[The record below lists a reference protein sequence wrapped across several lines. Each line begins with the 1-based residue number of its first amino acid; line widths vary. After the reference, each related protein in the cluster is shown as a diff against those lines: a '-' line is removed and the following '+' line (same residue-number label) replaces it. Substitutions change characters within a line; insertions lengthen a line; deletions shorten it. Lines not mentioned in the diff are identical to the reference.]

1 MDGMEMTMAP
11 GLSVVANSLSK
22 ILIQEYTLLG
32 SGTIRRLEWIER
44 ELRSMHGLLERVG
57 QRRYGEQEQE
67 LNEWEEKLNEIARD
81 AEDVIETFVIK
92 SVKRRRWG
100 FLYWIDK
107 HKVGKELEKIRKRM
121 RDISQSGM
129 NLNTNIVSVSIE
141 TTPGGGEASSS
152 TTTTVVVAMEKLD
165 HILNQTIIV
174 TDEEMMEMVERV
186 KDEFVYLQNNI
197 VSSNLY
203 WSRSERGNMWL
214 EEVKELCNYTESVA
228 GNFILVKERRAKM
241 GRLKKVL
248 YLLADYASEN
258 EFKTQLKSIRTR
270 IGDAMHRSLTYEVGG
285 QLDMGVG
292 LKRTTPVP
300 DLSQESLI
308 ILFILFL
315 IVNILLHFSPGSFLL
330 VIFLVFIMVD
340 ERGKTSKRKSMSSLK
355 KKKKWKRREKR
366 RRILRF
372 LFSTV
377 IYFPIFYLFQ
387 FHHVL
392 AICLFILSYSLIE
405 VIMWSLKK
413 KKICRGKEIIRRFP
427 RFLFS
432 TVIYLPVFLLFQS
445 RPILASILF
454 FLGYYLIEVSVW
466 SLKKLKKGKGGEI
479 ITRFTRFL
487 IFDVIYTP
495 IFLLGSRYPVLTAL
509 LLILGYSLIEVIAW
523 SVNLQTSIDRNLKV
537 TQKLFSTIIYFPISR
552 LSVHHPVLATF
563 FLMLSYLLI
572 EVIAWSRSLRRS
584 MDKNLKCAERYLA
597 LMRAFLSDMTESAEG
612 LNKMQSVWLG
622 QLSVVSQ
629 NGQSLI
635 DAYQKGKGGCLSRI
649 KFSKDINC
657 LLKEILDISDR
668 KSIYG
673 IANIQRTQQELLPL
687 LTPISSIQEREIE
700 NEIIAEHDESSDGTP
715 AEAASS
721 TYQPVM
727 GLKKKVQLIRGEK
740 ELMDALLLDANEM
753 GELDGRSRIWV
764 EQMRVISLEALSVLN
779 KYDRTLNHKPIL
791 IYILKYWT
799 RRLVNKKIDGIRNKI
814 EDASRRRKAYGLVQI
829 QSRVVPKVKILRAR
843 MQSSLAAKESSVVGF
858 DDDVEVLMAEL
869 LSEEKCRCI
878 TWIVGI
884 GGTGKTTLA
893 KLIFEDNTV
902 VDHFQRRVWMS
913 LPSNCTADQFVAE
926 IGKEAAE
933 KTSVEEENMSTDY
946 LLTALART
954 KYLIVV
960 DCIKETSKVYL
971 DTLNRAIPDM
981 STGSRVLFTTRNANV
996 AQHAAGTIFVHPL
1009 QLLDDETSWL
1019 LFTRRLKVDI
1029 SLESQT
1035 ELIKIGKQIMM
1046 KCGGLP
1052 SQILKMSDLLSHKDV
1067 TREEWLSVLG
1077 GQQLN
1082 ENQIQTWSETLDT
1095 INTNLPYYLRRCL
1108 FYFVLF
1114 PAEFGIP
1121 VRRLVVLWVAE
1132 SLIHQAEDDEV
1143 PPELV
1148 AERYLTELIDRNMV
1162 QVAKRKRNGKVKT
1175 CRLPSALRQLWLS
1188 KANESRFLQG
1198 RRSAAD
1204 SSADPKKFII
1214 RRVADHLDKDDI
1226 WNDHIHGDSTD
1237 STSFQ
1242 SYYKDV
1248 LSFHSF
1254 DTQEGSKPGK
1264 QVGNFLKGCISSD
1277 CFLLLLVLDLE
1288 RVYKPNLPKRISRL
1302 TRLRYLGLRW
1312 TYLESLPSSIS
1323 KLLKLQT
1330 LDLKHTYIHTLPTSI
1345 WKMELRHLFLSET
1358 YRTRFPPQPKGNSLS
1373 DLQTLWGL
1381 FVDEETPVKGGLD
1394 KLVNITKL
1402 GLACQSMSLNQ
1413 EPMIAQL
1420 ETVSDWITKLEYLQS
1435 LRLKSRDEKGRP
1447 WNLQLKSFENNVY
1460 LTDMYLL
1467 GSLSSASILSQF
1479 PLSLIELTLSHS
1491 KLQEDPMIILKDFPN
1506 LQTLSLLADSYTGTT
1521 MVCKSHSFPQLHVLN
1536 IWKLEQLEEWK
1547 IEAEALPCLRQL
1559 EIRSCCH
1566 LKMLPDELKHISTLR
1581 ELKLTNMPRE
1591 INIET
1596 CNFPPNCQVVQTHFQ

>member
-22 ILIQEYTLLG
+22 ILIEEYTLLG
-32 SGTIRRLEWIER
+32 SGTMRRLEWIER

-67 LNEWEEKLNEIARD
+67 LNEWEEKLNEVARD

-152 TTTTVVVAMEKLD
+152 SSTTTTTTVVVAMEKLD

-174 TDEEMMEMVERV
+174 TAEEMTEMVERV

-203 WSRSERGNMWL
+203 WSRSERGNTWL
-214 EEVKELCNYTESVA
+214 EEVKKLCNYTESVV

-285 QLDMGVG
+285 QLVMGVG

-315 IVNILLHFSPGSFLL
+315 IVTILLHFRPGSFLL
-330 VIFLVFIMVD
+330 LIFLVFIMVVFIMVD
-340 ERGKTSKRKSMSSLK
+340 ERGKTSKRKSKS
-355 KKKKWKRREKR
+355 
-366 RRILRF
+366 
-372 LFSTV
+372 
-377 IYFPIFYLFQ
+377 
-387 FHHVL
+387 
-392 AICLFILSYSLIE
+392 
-405 VIMWSLKK
+405 
-413 KKICRGKEIIRRFP
+413 
-427 RFLFS
+427 
-432 TVIYLPVFLLFQS
+432 
-445 RPILASILF
+445 
-454 FLGYYLIEVSVW
+454 
-466 SLKKLKKGKGGEI
+466 SLKKLKKRKGREI
-479 ITRFTRFL
+479 IRCFTRFL
-487 IFDVIYTP
+487 FFSVIYIP
-495 IFLLGSRYPVLTAL
+495 IILLGESYPVLVAL

-523 SVNLQTSIDRNLKV
+523 SVNLQTSIDKNLKY
-537 TQKLFSTIIYFPISR
+537 TQKYFSTIIYLPISH
-552 LSVHHPVLATF
+552 LFLLHPVLATF
-563 FLMLSYLLI
+563 LFMLSYLLI

-597 LMRAFLSDMTESAEG
+597 LMRAFLSDTTESAEG
-612 LNKMQSVWLG
+612 LNKMPSVWVG
-622 QLSVVSQ
+622 QLGVVSQ

-673 IANIQRTQQELLPL
+673 IANIQKTQQELLPL
-687 LTPISSIQEREIE
+687 LTPISSIQERDIE

-764 EQMRVISLEALSVLN
+764 EQIRVISLEALSVLN
-779 KYDRTLNHKPIL
+779 KYDGTLNHKPIL

-799 RRLVNKKIDGIRNKI
+799 RRLVNKKIDGMRNKI

-902 VDHFQRRVWMS
+902 VDHFQRRVWVS

-996 AQHAAGTIFVHPL
+996 AQHAPGTIFVHPL

-1019 LFTRRLKVDI
+1019 LFTRCLKVDI

-1035 ELIKIGKQIMM
+1035 ELIKIGKQIRM

-1067 TREEWLSVLG
+1067 TGEEWLSVLG

-1162 QVAKRKRNGKVKT
+1162 QVAKRKCNGKVKT

-1188 KANESRFLQG
+1188 KANESKFLQG
-1198 RRSAAD
+1198 RRSVRD
-1204 SSADPKKFII
+1204 SSADPKKSII

-1288 RVYKPNLPKRISRL
+1288 RVYKPNLPKHISRL

-1330 LDLKHTYIHTLPTSI
+1330 LDLKHTYIHTLPASI

-1402 GLACQSMSLNQ
+1402 GLSCQSMLLNQ
-1413 EPMIAQL
+1413 EAMIGQL
-1420 ETVSDWITKLEYLQS
+1420 ETVSDWITKLKYLQS
-1435 LRLKSRDEKGRP
+1435 LRLKSRDENGRP
-1447 WNLQLKSFENNVY
+1447 WTLHLKSFENNAY

-1467 GSLSSASILSQF
+1467 GSLSSSSIVSQF
-1479 PLSLIELTLSHS
+1479 PLSLVELTLSHS
-1491 KLQEDPMIILKDFPN
+1491 KLEDDPLILLKDFPN
-1506 LQTLSLLADSYTGTT
+1506 LHTLSLLADSYTGTT
-1521 MVCKSHSFPQLHVLN
+1521 MVCESHSFPQLHILN

-1547 IEAEALPCLRQL
+1547 IEAEAFPCLRQL

-1581 ELKLTNMPRE
+1581 ELKLTNMPSE
-1591 INIET
+1591 INTET
-1596 CNFPPNCQVVQTHFQ
+1596 CTFPHNCQVVQTHFQ